1 MKEQWINEN
10 IGHLVEDICT
20 LARIPSV
27 SIKTGDPEMPYG
39 EACLN
44 VLHTALDLGRSMG
57 FEAFNHENYC
67 GTLLWRGE
75 SETEIGFFG
84 HADVVPAGNGWTYCE
99 PFDPVVKDGLLFGR
113 GVDDNKG
120 SFLSVLYA
128 LKYLK
133 EQGYKPKH
141 SFRFFIGCNEEIGM
155 EDIEYYTSHYK
166 EPAFSLVP
174 DVMFPVCNGEKGT
187 LTFDAEKSVKSCKL
201 LDFKSGIMSNQV
213 PAQAQATLILTDAEN
228 EKLKKVIDAADGSF
242 EKAENGSTHISVSGI
257 PAHAA
262 FPEGSE
268 SAEVKLAGLLLKS
281 GVLDPDAAALMEDI
295 CEIFGDYYGA
305 GLNIPFE
312 DKQSGKLTHV
322 GGMARLE
329 DHTFIQNVNIR
340 YNITADYDVLL
351 GNIETCMNK
360 HGFKITEKHN
370 SSPCFTDPK
379 SKEVLALTEICRRHF
394 KTDPSP
400 YVMGGGTYARKLKH
414 AVGFGAGMPDK
425 QKRLGN
431 ERGSAHQADEY
442 VEIKHLKKTFL
453 IYVEAIQKLDAVVD

>member
-10 IGHLVEDICT
+10 IGHLVQDICT
-20 LARIPSV
+20 LAKIPSV
-27 SIKTGDPEMPYG
+27 SIKTSDPKMPYG

-44 VLHTALDLGRSMG
+44 VLNTALDLGRSMG

-67 GTLLWRGE
+67 GTLLWKGS

-84 HADVVPAGNGWTYCE
+84 HADVVPAGNGWTYCK

-120 SFLSVLYA
+120 SFMSVLYA

-187 LTFDAEKSVKSCKL
+187 LTFNSEKPVKSCKL
-201 LDFKSGIMSNQV
+201 IDFKSGIMSNQV

-228 EKLKKVIDAADGSF
+228 EKLKKVTEAAGGSF
-242 EKAENGSTHISVSGI
+242 DIAENGSTYISVSGI

-268 SAEVKLAGLLLKS
+268 SAEVKLAGLLLGS
-281 GVLDPDAAALMEDI
+281 GVLDPDAEALMDDI
-295 CEIFGDYYGA
+295 CKMFGDYYGA

-312 DKQSGKLTHV
+312 DRQSGKLTHV

-351 GNIETCMNK
+351 GNIKSCMDS
-360 HGFKITEKHN
+360 HGFKITEIHN
-370 SSPCFTDPK
+370 SSPCFTDPQ
-379 SKEVLALTEICRRHF
+379 SKEVLVLTEICRHYF

-425 QKRLGN
+425 QKQLGN

-442 VEIKHLKKTFL
+442 VEIEHLKKTFL